1 MTDEEIRT
9 ALLARAEN
17 ETWRALSGAAG
28 VSQET
33 LRQFALEPGRKL
45 GARSRAAVLLWLQPV
60 SLPPSVAEEI
70 RKALG
75 HARETVRLLEA
86 VVASAGRR
94 NEAEAIALRE
104 AAAQTI
110 ADGDV
115 TKPAGAAARPRKSKA
130 EYSHRA

>member
-17 ETWRALSGAAG
+17 ETWRALGGAAG

-45 GARSRAAVLLWLQPV
+45 GARTRAAVLLWLQPV
-60 SLPPSVAEEI
+60 ALPPSVAEEI

-86 VVASAGRR
+86 VTDSARR
-94 NEAEAIALRE
+94 RDDAEALALRE
-104 AAAQTI
+104 EAARTI
-110 ADGDV
+110 SDGDV
-115 TKPAGAAARPRKSKA
+115 TKRAAATARPRTSKA
-130 EYSHRA
+130 E

>member
-1 MTDEEIRT
+1 MNDDEIRS
-9 ALLARAEN
+9 ALLSRAEH
-17 ETWRALSGAAG
+17 ETWRALAGAAG

-45 GARSRAAVLLWLQPV
+45 GAKSRSAVVLWLQPV

-86 VVASAGRR
+86 VVSSAGRHD
-94 NEAEAIALRE
+94 EAEE
-104 AAAQTI
+104 AAVREKAAKT
-110 ADGDV
+110 AFGGDL
-115 TKPAGAAARPRKSKA
+115 TKRASAAARPRTSAA
-130 EYSHRA
+130 E

>member
-17 ETWRALSGAAG
+17 ETWRALGGAAG

-60 SLPPSVAEEI
+60 ALPPSVAEEI

-86 VVASAGRR
+86 VVSSAGRHD
-94 NEAEAIALRE
+94 EAQEATVRAK
-104 AAAQTI
+104 AAKTAF
-110 ADGDV
+110 DGDV
-115 TKPAGAAARPRKSKA
+115 TKRAAAVARPRKSKA
-130 EYSHRA
+130 E

>member
-1 MTDEEIRT
+1 MTDEEIRA

-17 ETWRALSGAAG
+17 ETWRALGGAAG

-60 SLPPSVAEEI
+60 ALPPSVAEEI

-86 VVASAGRR
+86 VVSSAGRHD
-94 NEAEAIALRE
+94 EAQE
-104 AAAQTI
+104 AAVRRKA
-110 ADGDV
+110 AKVAFDGDV
-115 TKPAGAAARPRKSKA
+115 TKRAAAAVRPPTSKA
-130 EYSHRA
+130 E